1 MPDYSESIDVGP
13 VNEHSSAEHEDRL
26 IAQQFRLIQ
35 RRYGNAVP
43 DAFVDI
49 LCPLL
54 IPIRTIDRQ
63 IIKLDG
69 QSHYRATFTID
80 LSPENR
86 QIVCIGR
93 TGKFVPKEFGLGGAW
108 REIAKGRII
117 HVNQTNKLAVGE
129 IYVGSNRRELEKAL
143 ESLTDDDLLEID
155 QYGAAAKV
163 LSGLAERSL
172 LMQLTEQGYQVQ
184 RMPEDM
190 ARHLGNY
197 LNYDFKV
204 SKGDSERKV
213 EVKSLWGTDV
223 RYARLIHSTT
233 SKPKGDPSEWTP
245 EQRSN
250 YYPTSSCKFKTQ
262 DIFAVSLFLRTGDIN
277 SFAFARSVPSDMR
290 PYGLPRSSKYPEHV
304 NQNPI
309 CEIGNGTWFGSITDV
324 WDLE

>member
-245 EQRSN
+245 EQHSN